1 MKIQQTSLGQYVH
14 CWSFQPCWRIQPS
27 YDLVSNTVTFELILL
42 QTQRRSNWLD
52 EIWCWSPNYK
62 ISSYHSSLFTRTEGY
77 RRTWLH
83 YNASHHG
90 GSSCSVTDS
99 DGRFSLPSQSVR
111 ILRRSC
117 RITPQSNSPMPVL
130 PTMQSDDVRQENM
143 ATVLNINIP
152 LKCFKRKRFI
162 HSTIAELQVSMA
174 VYFLYRNS
182 ANDDLWQ
189 ISVSWIDF

>member
-1 MKIQQTSLGQYVH
+1 M
-14 CWSFQPCWRIQPS
+14 
-27 YDLVSNTVTFELILL
+27 TFELILL

-52 EIWCWSPNYK
+52 EFFCYIILYVEVLASNFYSVFCTVYSGQELCPVIFPYQPQK
-62 ISSYHSSLFTRTEGY
+62 IVVPLCLVYQVRGIQKNVATLMQ
-77 RRTWLH
+77 
-83 YNASHHG
+83 
-90 GSSCSVTDS
+90 VTMEALLAELLAVMGDFHCHP
-99 DGRFSLPSQSVR
+99 RVVR

-130 PTMQSDDVRQENM
+130 PTMQSDDVRQEDM

-174 VYFLYRNS
+174 V
-182 ANDDLWQ
+182 
-189 ISVSWIDF
+189 

>member
-14 CWSFQPCWRIQPS
+14 CLSFQPCWRIKPS
-27 YDLVSNTVTFELILL
+27 YDHVSNGRNTVTFELILL

-83 YNASHHG
+83 YKASHHG

-99 DGRFSLPSQSVR
+99 DGRFSLPSQSCANLETELSNYSPIEFTNACTTHNAKR
-111 ILRRSC
+111 WRQTGKHGYSTKYKYTAKMLQKKASYPLNNC
-117 RITPQSNSPMPVL
+117 RTSGFYGSL
-130 PTMQSDDVRQENM
+130 
-143 ATVLNINIP
+143 
-152 LKCFKRKRFI
+152 
-162 HSTIAELQVSMA
+162 
-174 VYFLYRNS
+174 FLVQK
-182 ANDDLWQ
+182 LG
-189 ISVSWIDF
+189 